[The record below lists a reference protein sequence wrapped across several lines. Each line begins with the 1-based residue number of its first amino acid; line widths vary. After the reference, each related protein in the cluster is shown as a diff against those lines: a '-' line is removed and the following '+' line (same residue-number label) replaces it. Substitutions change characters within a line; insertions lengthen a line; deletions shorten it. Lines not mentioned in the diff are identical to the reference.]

1 MKPVKRVEIVVEAAE
16 INSFLRVLKKIG
28 VDGYT
33 LIRHVGGQGER
44 GQRRPDEFVYE
55 VENAYFIVACD
66 EAQAVALVEAVRP
79 MLIKS
84 GGMCLVS
91 DATWVIHKGAMPE
104 R

>member
-1 MKPVKRVEIVVEAAE
+1 MKPVKRLEIVVEATE
-16 INSFLRVLKKIG
+16 IDNFIDMLKTIG

-33 LIRHVGGQGER
+33 LIRQVGGQGER

-66 EAQAVALVEAVRP
+66 DAQAGALVAAIRP
-79 MLIKS
+79 MLVKS

-91 DATWVIHKGAMPE
+91 DATWVIHTGTAPK

>member
-1 MKPVKRVEIVVEAAE
+1 MKPVKRVEVVVEAAE
-16 INSFLRVLKKIG
+16 INSFLKVLKKLG

-33 LIRHVGGQGER
+33 LIRHVAGQGER
-44 GQRRPDEFVYE
+44 GLRRPDEFVYE

-66 EAQAVALVEAVRP
+66 EAQAGALVAAVRP
-79 MLIKS
+79 MLVKT

-91 DATWVIHKGAMPE
+91 DATWVIHTGAAA

>member
-1 MKPVKRVEIVVEAAE
+1 MKPVKRVEVVVEAAE
-16 INSFLRVLKKIG
+16 INNFLGILKNIG

-55 VENAYFIVACD
+55 LENVYFIVACD
-66 EAQAVALVEAVRP
+66 DTQAQALVTAIRP
-79 MLIKS
+79 MLVKS

-91 DATWVIHKGAMPE
+91 DATWVIHQGAAP
-104 R
+104 RR

>member
-1 MKPVKRVEIVVEAAE
+1 MKPVKRIEIVVEAAE
-16 INSFLRVLKKIG
+16 INSFLRIFKNIG

-55 VENAYFIVACD
+55 LENAYFIVACD
-66 EAQAVALVEAVRP
+66 ELQAQALVAAIRP
-79 MLIKS
+79 MLVNS

-91 DATWVIHKGAMPE
+91 DATWVIHQGTAPKP
-104 R
+104 